1 MPKWVSYDIFRHFK
15 YYLSAAANRFAG
27 LKMEEKMIF
36 TKFSFILPLISTVK

>member
-1 MPKWVSYDIFRHFK
+1 MQICAIRNTFKIPMPKWVSYDIFRHFK

-36 TKFSFILPLISTVK
+36 Y